1 MSRADAPE
9 VVPSLLSG
17 PIPAGGTPER
27 FEILGLSGRSLEAR
41 AAQRVP
47 ALPYVGDHGAL
58 VNLDLMLRIGGVLP
72 SSGAMEVW
80 IDDEFPGGM
89 DAAEKSLRD
98 KGVEILSTRTLDDE
112 KRMLDESATGW
123 GLLLGLFTAVLSLL
137 LAAVML
143 VVVAMTSG
151 RIVTRDIAAL
161 RVAGV
166 SGRDLR
172 RAALRELVAPV
183 VVAAL
188 VGALCGVIG
197 AFIAMPLIPLFDT
210 PAAVPALD
218 LAPAWVVMGVAW
230 AVSVALLVVVAA
242 VLALRATRRG
252 DSDRLREAW

>member
-1 MSRADAPE
+1 
-9 VVPSLLSG
+9 
-17 PIPAGGTPER
+17 
-27 FEILGLSGRSLEAR
+27 
-41 AAQRVP
+41 
-47 ALPYVGDHGAL
+47 
-58 VNLDLMLRIGGVLP
+58 
-72 SSGAMEVW
+72 
-80 IDDEFPGGM
+80 
-89 DAAEKSLRD
+89 
-98 KGVEILSTRTLDDE
+98 
-112 KRMLDESATGW
+112 
-123 GLLLGLFTAVLSLL
+123 
-137 LAAVML
+137 
-143 VVVAMTSG
+143 MTSG